1 MRVPGIITTHM
12 QKRDESGREV
22 ERPREVHYRAG
33 GRNATAQTTAIHRQQ
48 VAPRVTE
55 LALAKN
61 ALDLQATENA
71 SGCRSVVTFVP

>member
-1 MRVPGIITTHM
+1 M
-12 QKRDESGREV
+12 
-22 ERPREVHYRAG
+22 HYRAG